1 MKTGYRTISR
11 SNKKSKKKFKKILRL
26 QNGNVIYQSLWNEA
40 KAVLRREFHINKCLF
55 QEAIKVS
62 NEQLYTSRNIKRKT
76 NE

>member
-26 QNGNVIYQSLWNEA
+26 QNGNVIYQCLWNES

-55 QEAIKVS
+55 
-62 NEQLYTSRNIKRKT
+62 
-76 NE
+76 